1 MRGFILFALLASA
14 SALEMKGNHAPP
26 EWRAGNAA
34 PGLHSPQSA
43 SKTAR
48 TVLSVLSSR
57 THRPTRW
64 TPQALR
70 TFTCVVFGKG
80 KEPVDSSSR
89 CSPPHLAPQ
98 FSVLACSERRRRRAG
113 AWAEGR
119 TRATA
124 KCCSQSAAQI
134 LGCKPAGDGEPWS
147 PASAIFEKTSPS
159 TTKCTCFQCT
169 PPSHFSSLRLEMN
182 SFVWIRWGQRSANHV
197 QLPTAESAGLTI
209 TVHSTVPTACCGDA
223 L

>member
-1 MRGFILFALLASA
+1 MRGIILTVLLASA
-14 SALEMKGNHAPP
+14 FVLRMKGNHAPP
-26 EWRAGNAA
+26 ERRAGNAA
-34 PGLHSPQSA
+34 PGLHSPHSA

-48 TVLSVLSSR
+48 GALRSTSLRTVSSVLSPR

-113 AWAEGR
+113 ACAEGR

-124 KCCSQSAAQI
+124 KRRSQEVQACGRRGVAV
-134 LGCKPAGDGEPWS
+134 PR
-147 PASAIFEKTSPS
+147 
-159 TTKCTCFQCT
+159 
-169 PPSHFSSLRLEMN
+169 LRYL
-182 SFVWIRWGQRSANHV
+182 
-197 QLPTAESAGLTI
+197 
-209 TVHSTVPTACCGDA
+209 
-223 L
+223 

>member
-34 PGLHSPQSA
+34 PGLHSPHSA
-43 SKTAR
+43 SKTASW
-48 TVLSVLSSR
+48 TVSSVLSSR

-70 TFTCVVFGKG
+70 TFTCVVFDNGR
-80 KEPVDSSSR
+80 EPVDSSSR

-113 AWAEGR
+113 ACAEGR

-124 KCCSQSAAQI
+124 KCRSQEAVQI
-134 LGCKPAGDGEPWS
+134 LRCKPAGDGELRS
-147 PASAIFEKTSPS
+147 PASALTETTSPPTAKCAHSQQSPS
-159 TTKCTCFQCT
+159 THLAYPTLAPLFTFHTQT
-169 PPSHFSSLRLEMN
+169 SLTL
-182 SFVWIRWGQRSANHV
+182 VH
-197 QLPTAESAGLTI
+197 
-209 TVHSTVPTACCGDA
+209 TVST
-223 L
+223 